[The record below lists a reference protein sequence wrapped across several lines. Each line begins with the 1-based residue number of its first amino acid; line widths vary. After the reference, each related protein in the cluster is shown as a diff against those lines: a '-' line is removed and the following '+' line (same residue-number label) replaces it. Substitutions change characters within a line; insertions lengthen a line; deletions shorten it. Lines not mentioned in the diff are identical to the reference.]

1 MRKILGVMY
10 ASNQEYL
17 TAQEL
22 SEVTKM
28 EGDKLIKALKKLM
41 RLGEL
46 KSQVSAESPQQ
57 LAYGLEIR
65 NIIKNLKENLK
76 NNRNITHVAEDI
88 LDGRDDSNLELNQFL
103 EDMILLNSEILDF
116 SAQRMCDYFQQANKK

>member
-22 SEVTKM
+22 STVTKM

-57 LAYGLEIR
+57 LAYGLDIR